1 MTGPAGPADPGGA
14 NRPGSTDGPGSTNGP
29 GSTDGPGGASDPA
42 VLAPTDA
49 ALPALHTTLGGRPV
63 HVDLGP
69 VLLSKASVSEQ
80 DNTCYVLT
88 SRTDGA
94 QVLVDAADHAEA
106 VLALAHEAAVLAG
119 HREADVRHV
128 VTTHG
133 HWDHHR
139 ALPEVLAATGASC
152 LVGREDA
159 GDLPSAADRLLG
171 HGDEVVA
178 GDVRLHVVHLRGHTP
193 GSVALVMPGAPR
205 PDGSRY
211 PALAVTGDSL
221 FPGGVGNT
229 WQDPERFT
237 SLLDDV
243 ESRLFGEL
251 ADDTLVMPGHGDG
264 TTVGAERP
272 ALPEWRARGW

>member
-1 MTGPAGPADPGGA
+1 VVSGGADEEPTAGPVHAP
-14 NRPGSTDGPGSTNGP
+14 
-29 GSTDGPGGASDPA
+29 SDPE
-42 VLAPTDA
+42 V
-49 ALPALHTTLGGRPV
+49 PALHTTPGGPAV

-88 SRTDGA
+88 SRSDGA
-94 QVLVDAADHAEA
+94 QVLVDAADSADA
-106 VLALAHEAAVLAG
+106 VLALALEAATVAG
-119 HREADVRHV
+119 HAGADVRHV

-159 GDLPSAADRLLG
+159 GDLPSPADRLLD

-178 GDVRLHVVHLRGHTP
+178 GDVRLRVVHLRGHTP

-205 PDGSRY
+205 PDGTRY

-229 WQDPERFT
+229 WQDPERFA
-237 SLLDDV
+237 SLLADV
-243 ESRLFGEL
+243 EARLFDEL
-251 ADDTLVMPGHGDG
+251 ADDTLVAPGLGDG
-264 TTVGAERP
+264 TTLGAERP
-272 ALPEWRARGW
+272 ALPQWRARGW